1 MVTQTNNDTPLELAR
16 RQREEE
22 TKQLMGFGQDAN
34 SKMELTEMQ
43 EIQNMFNTHKRM
55 GSELLQAGKI
65 TTEQYYANS
74 RKAGIKLG
82 IIGPDEYP
90 DDLPSWLKPTLEIG
104 GAVIGGIIPYIG
116 GPAGVGTKL
125 VAESLGS
132 GAGAAT
138 GTALYGM
145 IADLSAPDG
154 MPTQSWSE
162 IGAEAAKDGAIV
174 TGLTA
179 GILKSIPAIG
189 SLAAGAGKISPKST
203 ALLKGMGKK
212 ARDRVVNSVT
222 GQRLKAFG
230 GGYLIKQEKI
240 ANELLQ
246 DLRNNGIEPS
256 YSMLIQNDTVR
267 SLIQAL
273 ARTPLLGTPER
284 ESYELVKKDIFKRI
298 TEGVTPGSGKT
309 LDDTLGAFSSN
320 FVLESGKYK
329 LKKGVKENS
338 LRDMSLL
345 TGFMRE
351 QGGRSQEIE
360 KAYGV
365 MNKSILD
372 DASFGSRLGVNE
384 FKETKAWWEGIN
396 NTAALSQSKGRS
408 ITDILSEKTSNTGL
422 YFNLLFSPNRL
433 ADKKRGAD
441 LFEKERAKEILET
454 TGKDFIEINGM
465 VLPKYKEGVEGFIAA
480 QEGRTIFASND
491 VVQKQLIAKL
501 NNGEIQLGRTLPAK
515 FGNRSYN
522 EIKQNEKILE
532 EFNVF
537 LRNRNKNVPD
547 AQKIKQTTSKG
558 KEAKFVKKDGKE
570 TPFNA
575 KSAEK
580 YSKAKLD
587 EAVNGKQV
595 ALGKIKVINKEGKEE
610 IVDGNFYDASS
621 ILAAKSVSPAG
632 KDFLNLSRSEQM
644 LQAQRSLNDDISE
657 IGIMEKSL
665 SSEIDLR
672 AIGQAFNTG
681 RKTLKDNIQ
690 ESSTTAQVNLMD
702 KADGLFTNNLGLLDR
717 STPFLQAYR
726 QMSTGASK
734 DKFLRMQRLFSGKVP
749 RLDGAGNRIPN
760 NIKARL
766 VKEKIKGGGE
776 RSYYNILKDSQGQ
789 PIKMSQAEEVGSY
802 FPIARG
808 EAAER
813 TGAKMMT
820 PITDAKV
827 IDDLYLNGSRD
838 GMREFKELVGKQ
850 AFRKMAQ
857 DEVDAALNSTLI
869 KYLNGGTDEGLD
881 QFWKTFG
888 LKTMRDGSEKAVKA
902 RMSTLIDEAG
912 LAFKYKELESFG
924 HMLKYLNGA
933 PQLNQFIQ
941 RSMILRFSQGIGP
954 GAVGGLFLGSAGT
967 AGGLAG
973 AGALGALGGL
983 GVMYFLNKMMAS
995 RIYGDEVRGAL
1006 RNYASAVAAGNK
1018 EKAEKI
1024 ATGVLRQME
1033 VFTVPFQ
1040 KQMAMATSQTA
1051 INLGVTNNLE

>member
-90 DDLPSWLKPTLEIG
+90 NDLPSWLKPTLEIG

-189 SLAAGAGKISPKST
+189 SLAAGAAKISPKST
-203 ALLKGMGKK
+203 ALLKGLGKK

-320 FVLESGKYK
+320 FVLEAGKYK

-384 FKETKAWWEGIN
+384 FTKTKEWWEGIN
-396 NTAALSQSKGRS
+396 NTAALSQSRGRG
-408 ITDILSEKTSNTGL
+408 ITDILAEKTSNTGL

-491 VVQKQLIAKL
+491 VVQKQLIDKL
-501 NNGEIQLGRTLPAK
+501 NNGGIPLGGTLPAR
-515 FGNRSYN
+515 FGTRSYN
-522 EIKQNEKILE
+522 EIKQNPKLLE
-532 EFNVF
+532 EFNLF
-537 LRNRNKNVPD
+537 LKNRNKNASD
-547 AQKIKQTTSKG
+547 ALKIKQTTSKG
-558 KEAKFVKKDGKE
+558 TEAKFVKKDGKE

-595 ALGKIKVINKEGKEE
+595 ALGKIKGPDGKKD
-610 IVDGNFYDASS
+610 IDGNFYDASS

-632 KDFLNLSRSEQM
+632 IKFLNLSRSEQM

-665 SSEIDLR
+665 NSETDLR
-672 AIGQAFNTG
+672 AIGLAFNTG
-681 RKTLKDNIQ
+681 RATLKTDIQ
-690 ESSTTAQVNLMD
+690 RSSTTEQVNLMD

-726 QMSTGASK
+726 QMSTGASR

-749 RLDGAGNRIPN
+749 RLDKAGDRIPN
-760 NIKARL
+760 NFKADL
-766 VKEKIKGGGE
+766 VKDGE
-776 RSYYNILKDSQGQ
+776 RTYYNIAKDSQGQ
-789 PIKMSQAEEVGSY
+789 PIKMSQAEEVGSF

-827 IDDLYLNGSRD
+827 VDDLYLNGSRD

-995 RIYGDEVRGAL
+995 RIYGNEVRGAL

-1051 INLGVTNNLE
+1051 INLGVTGE

>member
-749 RLDGAGNRIPN
+749 RLDKANQRIPN

-1040 KQMAMATSQTA
+1040 KQMAVATSQTA

>member
-632 KDFLNLSRSEQM
+632 EKFLNLSRSEQM

>member
-189 SLAAGAGKISPKST
+189 SLAAGAAKISPKST

-384 FKETKAWWEGIN
+384 FTKTKEWWEGIN
-396 NTAALSQSKGRS
+396 NTAALSQSRGRG
-408 ITDILSEKTSNTGL
+408 ITDILAEKTSNTGL

-433 ADKKRGAD
+433 ADRKRGAD
-441 LFEKERAKEILET
+441 LFEKERAKEILDT
-454 TGKDFIEINGM
+454 TDEYININGM
-465 VLPKYKEGVEGFIAA
+465 SLPKYKEGGEGFIAA
-480 QEGRTIFASND
+480 QEGRTIFSSTSLKEDPA
-491 VVQKQLIAKL
+491 KQNLIIRL
-501 NNGEIQLGRTLPAK
+501 NNGEEKIGGTIPQYRDL
-515 FGNRSYN
+515 SYN
-522 EIKQNEKILE
+522 QIKQNKNLLPD
-532 EFNVF
+532 FNKY
-537 LRNRNKNVPD
+537 LKS
-547 AQKIKQTTSKG
+547 QGIKPTTSKG
-558 KEAKFVKKDGKE
+558 TEAKFVKKGS
-570 TPFNA
+570 TPDKGLPINA

-580 YSKAKLD
+580 
-587 EAVNGKQV
+587 
-595 ALGKIKVINKEGKEE
+595 
-610 IVDGNFYDASS
+610 
-621 ILAAKSVSPAG
+621 
-632 KDFLNLSRSEQM
+632 
-644 LQAQRSLNDDISE
+644 
-657 IGIMEKSL
+657 
-665 SSEIDLR
+665 
-672 AIGQAFNTG
+672 
-681 RKTLKDNIQ
+681 
-690 ESSTTAQVNLMD
+690 
-702 KADGLFTNNLGLLDR
+702 
-717 STPFLQAYR
+717 
-726 QMSTGASK
+726 
-734 DKFLRMQRLFSGKVP
+734 
-749 RLDGAGNRIPN
+749 
-760 NIKARL
+760 
-766 VKEKIKGGGE
+766 
-776 RSYYNILKDSQGQ
+776 
-789 PIKMSQAEEVGSY
+789 
-802 FPIARG
+802 
-808 EAAER
+808 
-813 TGAKMMT
+813 
-820 PITDAKV
+820 
-827 IDDLYLNGSRD
+827 
-838 GMREFKELVGKQ
+838 
-850 AFRKMAQ
+850 
-857 DEVDAALNSTLI
+857 
-869 KYLNGGTDEGLD
+869 
-881 QFWKTFG
+881 
-888 LKTMRDGSEKAVKA
+888 
-902 RMSTLIDEAG
+902 
-912 LAFKYKELESFG
+912 
-924 HMLKYLNGA
+924 
-933 PQLNQFIQ
+933 
-941 RSMILRFSQGIGP
+941 
-954 GAVGGLFLGSAGT
+954 
-967 AGGLAG
+967 
-973 AGALGALGGL
+973 
-983 GVMYFLNKMMAS
+983 
-995 RIYGDEVRGAL
+995 
-1006 RNYASAVAAGNK
+1006 
-1018 EKAEKI
+1018 
-1024 ATGVLRQME
+1024 
-1033 VFTVPFQ
+1033 
-1040 KQMAMATSQTA
+1040 
-1051 INLGVTNNLE
+1051 

>member
-749 RLDGAGNRIPN
+749 RLDKANQRIPN

-1051 INLGVTNNLE
+1051 INLGVTGE

>member
-1051 INLGVTNNLE
+1051 INLGVTGE

>member
-1024 ATGVLRQME
+1024 ATGVLKQME

-1051 INLGVTNNLE
+1051 INLGVTGE

>member
-1 MVTQTNNDTPLELAR
+1 MVTQTNNDTPLELAK

-203 ALLKGMGKK
+203 ALLKGLGKK

-320 FVLESGKYK
+320 FVLEAGKYK
-329 LKKGVKENS
+329 LKKGVKERS

-345 TGFMRE
+345 NGFMRE
-351 QGGRSQEIE
+351 QGARNEGVEQ
-360 KAYGV
+360 AYAV

-372 DASFGSRLGVNE
+372 DAGFGSRLGANE
-384 FKETKAWWEGIN
+384 FKETKTWWENIN
-396 NTAALSQSKGRS
+396 NTAALYQSKGRS

-441 LFEKERAKEILET
+441 LFEKQKAKEILDT
-454 TGKDFIEINGM
+454 TDEYININGM
-465 VLPKYKEGVEGFIAA
+465 SLPKYKEGGEGFIAA
-480 QEGRTIFASND
+480 QEGRTIFSSTTGKDD
-491 VVQKQLIAKL
+491 VLEKQLIDKL
-501 NNGEIQLGRTLPAK
+501 NDGGIPLGGTLPREFRTL
-515 FGNRSYN
+515 SYN
-522 EIKQNEKILE
+522 EIKQNKTRLLD
-532 EFNVF
+532 FNKY
-537 LRNRNKNVPD
+537 LKNQGIKPT
-547 AQKIKQTTSKG
+547 KIKGT
-558 KEAKFVKKDGKE
+558 EAKFVKKGS
-570 TPFNA
+570 TPDKGLPINA

-595 ALGKIKVINKEGKEE
+595 ALGKIKGPDGKKD
-610 IVDGNFYDASS
+610 IDGNFYDASS
-621 ILAAKSVSPAG
+621 ILAAKSVSQAG
-632 KDFLNLSRSEQM
+632 KDFLKLSRSEQM
-644 LQAQRSLNDDISE
+644 LQAQRSLNDDLATIKFFEKGLASE
-657 IGIMEKSL
+657 T
-665 SSEIDLR
+665 DLR
-672 AIGQAFNTG
+672 AIGLAFNVG
-681 RKTLKDNIQ
+681 RTTLKTDIQ
-690 ESSTTAQVNLMD
+690 RSASTEQVNLMATAD
-702 KADGLFTNNLGLLDR
+702 KLFNDNLNLLNR
-717 STPFLQAYR
+717 STPFLQAFR
-726 QMSTGASK
+726 QISTGASQE
-734 DKFLRMQRLFSGKVP
+734 KFLKFSNLFNGKVP
-749 RLDGAGNRIPN
+749 RLDKAGDRIPN
-760 NIKARL
+760 NFKADL
-766 VKEKIKGGGE
+766 VKDGE
-776 RSYYNILKDSQGQ
+776 RTYYNITKDSQGQ
-789 PIKMSQAEEVGSY
+789 PIKMSTAEQLRG
-802 FPIARG
+802 PIAAG
-808 EAAER
+808 NLSER
-813 TGAKMMT
+813 LGIKATSPVA
-820 PITDAKV
+820 DAKI
-827 IDDLYLNGSRD
+827 IDNLYINGGKD
-838 GMREFKELVGKQ
+838 GVKEFRQLVGKE

-857 DEVDAALNSTLI
+857 DEVDAALNSTII
-869 KYLNGGTDEGLD
+869 KYLNGGTDEGLG

-888 LKTMRDGSEKAVKA
+888 LQTLVDGSEKAVKA

-1024 ATGVLRQME
+1024 ATGVLKQME

-1040 KQMAMATSQTA
+1040 KQMAVATSQTA